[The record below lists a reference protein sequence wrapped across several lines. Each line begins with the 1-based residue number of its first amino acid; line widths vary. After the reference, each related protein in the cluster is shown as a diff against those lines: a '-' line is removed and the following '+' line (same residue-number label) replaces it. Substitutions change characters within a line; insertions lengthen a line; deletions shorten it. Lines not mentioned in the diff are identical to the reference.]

1 MVHYDYAEMLHK
13 ICYNE
18 LNSRQKENYN
28 FQKVAAC
35 LADYGFNCL
44 RLSDDWHGA
53 DFLACHI
60 DGETFLKVQLK
71 GRLTIDK
78 KYTGKNIHIA
88 FNDGQTW
95 YLCPH
100 DEVVE
105 RLLDAGLVKGSR
117 SWEGEGH
124 YSWPSLSQAVVS
136 VIGRYAL
143 A

>member
-1 MVHYDYAEMLHK
+1 MLQK
-13 ICYNE
+13 ISYQQ
-18 LNSRQKENYN
+18 LNSRQQENYN
-28 FQKVAAC
+28 FQKVSAC

-44 RLSDDWHGA
+44 RLTDDWHGA
-53 DFLACHI
+53 DFLACNI

-78 KYTGKNIHIA
+78 KYAGKNIYIA

-105 RLLDAGLVKGSR
+105 RLLAQGLIKGSR
-117 SWEGEGH
+117 SWEDDGH
-124 YSWPSLSQAVVS
+124 YSWPSLSQAVATILQS
-136 VIGRYAL
+136 YAL
-143 A
+143 R